1 MLLCRA
7 HQKPEKIQQKEKREK
22 PIASL
27 WFAILFF
34 HSFPRL
40 KLAIHPVRQF
50 QLGENSKQTPHY
62 ATLTKKKRITA
73 SSW

>member
-1 MLLCRA
+1 VFIRN
-7 HQKPEKIQQKEKREK
+7 QKKNQQKREKK

-34 HSFPRL
+34 IPFPRL

-50 QLGENSKQTPHY
+50 QLGEKLKNKRHITPH
-62 ATLTKKKRITA
+62 
-73 SSW
+73 